1 MKVKTKSGFV
11 IDIDE
16 GKVAEWTF
24 VDNLVD
30 MESADQSR
38 RIVAT
43 RNAIKYLLGEDGTE
57 KLAEHV
63 KNDKGIR
70 SFGLMLEEFKEIM
83 ALLGE
88 KQKKSSSSPE

>member
-11 IDIDE
+11 YDIDE

-30 MESADQSR
+30 MESADQTR
-38 RIVAT
+38 RIIAT
-43 RNAIKYLLGEDGTE
+43 RNAIKYLLGEEGTE

-63 KNDKGIR
+63 KDDKGIR
-70 SFGLMLEEFKEIM
+70 NFGRMLEEFKEIM